1 MPSQSLESSIADVV
15 AQAVTQVANLIK
27 ADLIAQLQTT
37 APSSSARVASPRQ
50 PRQLAAPK
58 KKPGRP
64 AKGSSDSAD
73 AVAQVF
79 QAIKQRPGLRT
90 EEAYKL
96 LPLSPDAIKKALAKL
111 RETDRVKVK
120 GIKRAAA
127 YTAK

>member
-1 MPSQSLESSIADVV
+1 MPGQSLEASIANVI

-64 AKGSSDSAD
+64 AKGSPGLDE

-79 QAIKQRPGLRT
+79 QAIQKRPGLRT

-96 LPLSPDAIKKALAKL
+96 LPLTPEVIKKALAKL
-111 RETDRVKVK
+111 RETNRVKVK
-120 GIKRAAA
+120 GIKRAAG

>member
-1 MPSQSLESSIADVV
+1 VDILSLHGRHD
-15 AQAVTQVANLIK
+15 AVRRARTLK
-27 ADLIAQLQTT
+27 PT
-37 APSSSARVASPRQ
+37 APSSSARVVSPRQ

-64 AKGSSDSAD
+64 AKGAPGSAD

-79 QAIKQRPGLRT
+79 AAIQKRPGLRT

-96 LPLSPDAIKKALAKL
+96 LPLSPDAIKKALATL

-120 GIKRAAA
+120 GIQRAAA

>member
-1 MPSQSLESSIADVV
+1 MPGQSLEASITDVI
-15 AQAVTQVANLIK
+15 AQAVAQVANLIK
-27 ADLIAQLQTT
+27 ADLIAQLQPT
-37 APSSSARVASPRQ
+37 APSSTARVASRRQ

-64 AKGSSDSAD
+64 AQPTPGLDN

-79 QAIKQRPGLRT
+79 QAIQKRPGLRT

-96 LPLSPDAIKKALAKL
+96 LPLAPDVIKKALARL
-111 RETDRVKVK
+111 RETKRVKVK

>member
-1 MPSQSLESSIADVV
+1 MPGQSLEASIANVI

-27 ADLIAQLQTT
+27 ADIIAQLQPT
-37 APSSSARVASPRQ
+37 APSSSARVVSPRQ
-50 PRQLAAPK
+50 PRPLAAPK

-64 AKGSSDSAD
+64 AQRTPGLDD

-96 LPLSPDAIKKALAKL
+96 LPLTPEVIKKALAKL
-111 RETDRVKVK
+111 RETKRVKVK